1 MPEHDFYKIFIQPIE
16 KLNIEYMVTGA
27 IAAISYGQPRLTHDI
42 DIVIHLRSPDIDKFC
57 NAFPLEQ
64 FYCPPFEVI
73 QIEIMRNQHAHFNL
87 IHHKSGLKAD
97 CYPFTGDALHAWAF
111 QNIRTITI
119 DENLSIK
126 LAPPEY
132 VIIRKMQFYREGGAK
147 KHLQDIEAMIE
158 ISGDKI
164 DKNFLVKELKNK
176 GIETLLDELS
186 VKL

>member
-1 MPEHDFYKIFIQPIE
+1 MPEHDFCRVFIQPIE
-16 KLNIEYMVTGA
+16 KLNIEYMVTGS
-27 IAAISYGQPRLTHDI
+27 IAAIFYGQPRLTNDI
-42 DIVIHLRSPDIDKFC
+42 DIVIHLRLPDIDKFC

-73 QIEIMRNQHAHFNL
+73 QIEIRRDQHAHFNL

-97 CYPFTGDALHAWAF
+97 CYPFTGDLLHAWAF
-111 QNIRTITI
+111 QNVRKINIE
-119 DENLSIK
+119 ENFSIK

-132 VIIRKMQFYREGGAK
+132 VIIRKLQFYREGGFK
-147 KHLQDIEAMIE
+147 KHLQDIEAMVE

-164 DKNFLVKELKNK
+164 DRNFLVKELKNRDLV
-176 GIETLLDELS
+176 TLLDELS